1 MVHDEMVVLLTTS
14 SPWDRHASPSSQALL
29 DSAQLIVDRV
39 RYLCSV
45 LRPLWTTHIRN
56 SLRQGIRSLFD
67 LFVDALANDVREK
80 AADGVSMKIID
91 RISEW
96 LMTVIANLVEDL
108 IPKEISPLENK
119 VGSILSKREIQKTVD
134 KAAQKFGLEQVE
146 GAALT

>member
-1 MVHDEMVVLLTTS
+1 M
-14 SPWDRHASPSSQALL
+14 L

-56 SLRQGIRSLFD
+56 TLRQGIRSLFD